1 MCSAPVHMSWA
12 RLLKRVFDIDIER
25 CVCGGK
31 LKIIA
36 VIEEPTMIERILTH
50 LGLRSQPPPRAPARR
65 VAQDKI
71 FRKHRGKSKIHAIDC

>member
-36 VIEEPTMIERILTH
+36 VIEESAMIERILTH
-50 LGLRSQPPPRAPARR
+50 LGLRAQSPPRAPARC

-71 FRKHRGKSKIHAIDC
+71 SRKHRG